1 MAVLI
6 VEALAPPVLRWLE
19 SRHTIR
25 YVPEY
30 ATDPRALRAAL
41 GDARAIVVPP
51 SVPVDAELLR
61 AAPKLRAIGRVSAG
75 AENIDLDA
83 CRRANVEVVRR
94 PAASDPAEAEFVIG
108 ALLSMLRRLPVID
121 PDGLPV
127 GRELGAA
134 TVGLLGVSAEAELL
148 TRRLAG
154 FGSRVIGYDPARHA
168 SDGLYGRL
176 GIRPVSLPE
185 LFEQSDALTIQLA
198 DVTRYGGLIGDRL
211 LQTARQDQVLVCLTQ
226 SAIFDEAALA
236 RALTA
241 GPLGGAWLDSV
252 EPGARDFGRP
262 LRGIDRLQIT
272 PRIAATTRESRLRS
286 GWAVARRIDALL
298 QGA

>member
-1 MAVLI
+1 MLI
-6 VEALAPPVLRWLE
+6 VEPLAPPVLRWLE
-19 SRHTIR
+19 ARHTIR

-30 ATDPRALRAAL
+30 ANDPLALRAAV
-41 GDARAIVVPP
+41 GEARAIVVPP
-51 SVPVDAELLR
+51 SVLVDAELLR
-61 AAPKLRAIGRVSAG
+61 AAPNLRAIGRVSAG
-75 AENIDLDA
+75 AENIDFDA

-94 PAASDPAEAEFVIG
+94 PSASDPAEAEFVIS

-121 PDGLPV
+121 TDGFSV

-134 TVGLLGVSAEAELL
+134 TVGLLGVSAEAEVL

-154 FGSRVIGYDPARHA
+154 FGSRTIGYDPARHA

-176 GIRPVSLPE
+176 RIRPVGLQE
-185 LFEQSDALTIQLA
+185 LFEQADALSIQLA
-198 DVTRYGGLIGDRL
+198 DATRYDGLIGDRL
-211 LQTARQDQVLVCLTQ
+211 LQAARPDQVLICLTH

-241 GPLGGAWLDSV
+241 GPLAGVWLDSV
-252 EPGARDFGRP
+252 QPGARDPGRP

-272 PRIAATTRESRLRS
+272 PRLAATTREARLRS
-286 GWAVARRIDALL
+286 SWAVARRIDELL
-298 QGA
+298 QGV